1 MVIFNSEP
9 FCYLSATFYRHHRD
23 HVQLAITL
31 ATPVKSHCITM
42 ATSCCPPMRMP
53 SPCRAVRMWAAV
65 AWQRNIYPTLA
76 FGTQQWWRLRT
87 TTTTITTIKR
97 TAITVAATTLTWTIN
112 YMANIIMPKRKST
125 RHTRTSNTCHKTM
138 WEAIIINKA
147 RIPRIVRSNIDFWIF
162 WFGVEVL
169 VFTRR

>member
-1 MVIFNSEP
+1 MLRQRVLQINTVVFQCAVNSHKILQFNLIVVIFNSEP

-87 TTTTITTIKR
+87 TTTTITTTVTTIKR
-97 TAITVAATTLTWTIN
+97 TAITVAATTLT
-112 YMANIIMPKRKST
+112 
-125 RHTRTSNTCHKTM
+125 
-138 WEAIIINKA
+138 
-147 RIPRIVRSNIDFWIF
+147 
-162 WFGVEVL
+162 
-169 VFTRR
+169 